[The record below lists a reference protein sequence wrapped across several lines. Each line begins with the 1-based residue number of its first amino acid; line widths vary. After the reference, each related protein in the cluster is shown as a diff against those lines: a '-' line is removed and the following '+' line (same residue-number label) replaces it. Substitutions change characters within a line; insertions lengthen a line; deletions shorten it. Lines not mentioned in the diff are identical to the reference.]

1 MSDFSPGYS
10 ATKWKNLRVN
20 CLFST
25 GAKRKGRKKGK
36 EGGMEGETGRQGH
49 REGGRRAKGREG
61 IRFCIELPLIIFTN
75 PLFFQF

>member
-1 MSDFSPGYS
+1 
-10 ATKWKNLRVN
+10 
-20 CLFST
+20 
-25 GAKRKGRKKGK
+25 
-36 EGGMEGETGRQGH
+36 MEGETGRQGH